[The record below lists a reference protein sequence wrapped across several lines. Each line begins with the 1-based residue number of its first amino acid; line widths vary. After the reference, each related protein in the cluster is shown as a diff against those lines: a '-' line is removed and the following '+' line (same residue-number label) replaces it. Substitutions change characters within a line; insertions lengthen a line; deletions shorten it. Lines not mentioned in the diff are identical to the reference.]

1 MKRNKKAAPH
11 DFTEAMLPQSRRA
24 IFFDVLKLQWRKML
38 LLGIVLLAFS
48 LPLLLSDV
56 AGTVYSANYIAAI
69 EQSGIEASYDAAGG
83 LIRFELIRSAV
94 NIVLL
99 LIFLVGLSGVL
110 RVLRQLA
117 WEENV
122 YLPTDFPAGIKSN
135 YGQLALLGILCG
147 VIVLLCKSVLFF
159 SVGYRSGMTATLS
172 LLPLAAS
179 ILLLLPAVCLCLA
192 MIPVYANPLRANLK
206 NAFYVYFSSPL
217 RVLGTLL
224 ACAAFWL
231 PMLIPDLTWHCI
243 GHAFAFLTL
252 PVTLLAWMLFCFTR
266 FDVSINAAQCP
277 ELIGKG
283 TFHPQERKTPADE
296 Q

>member
-1 MKRNKKAAPH
+1 MKRKNKAAPQ
-11 DFTEAMLPQSRRA
+11 DFTEAMLPQSRKA
-24 IFFDVLKLQWRKML
+24 IFFDVLKLQWRKLL
-38 LLGIVLLAFS
+38 LLGAILLVFS

-56 AGTVYSANYIAAI
+56 IAAVYSTNYIAAA
-69 EQSGIEASYDAAGG
+69 EQIGLAVSYDAAGG

-99 LIFLVGLSGVL
+99 LIFLVGLSGAL

-122 YLPTDFPAGIKSN
+122 YLPTEFPAGIKSN

-147 VIVLLCKSVLFF
+147 VIAVLCKGVLFF
-159 SVGYRSGMTATLS
+159 SVGYRSGMSATLS
-172 LLPLAAS
+172 LVPLAAS
-179 ILLLLPAVCLCLA
+179 ILLLLPAMCLCLA

-206 NAFYVYFSSPL
+206 NAFYVYFSSLL

-231 PMLIPDLTWHCI
+231 PMLIPDLMWHCI

-277 ELIGKG
+277 ELTGKG
-283 TFHPQERKTPADE
+283 IFRPQEENTPADE